1 MSKALIVINAYYK
14 DQISVQS
21 LYLNEAQKFGI
32 DIATVSR
39 SKIPGL
45 YENYALFPLNT
56 FASSPTTFV
65 DSKSLHLAAEI
76 ILEEIRYDRD
86 FITKGDFYIFGK
98 NKLPHNI
105 NNISLEIAAQILNV
119 IKLSSPDVIIPG
131 HADNWL
137 GSSIFRIAE
146 HLSIPAGFALEIF
159 YKSKKAVVIDSFTY
173 NNTAQKIGDM
183 KLFSA
188 GFPTNDELNH
198 KGILSNHERHTFE
211 GARIEKLAWQKSLI
225 ALIKSE
231 LKNFSELRWRRKNQL
246 ERWMLVDQVLP
257 GVNLCRAALRKAKEI
272 YIRVKFREIEVSGI
286 KQQGKPVCIVM
297 LHMAPEAA
305 NLAFC
310 KEYVNQLY
318 FVEKLKKY
326 FGDYVDLFVKE
337 HPYQQLGL
345 RKISFYKNLEALT
358 KGFIFRETGF
368 TDLIKLRHK
377 VYFATLHGSVTFH
390 CSENKV
396 ICIVGNEESFH
407 KNLPY
412 VFSLEEL
419 PDISD
424 FLTWDNLMDNDDS
437 FSTLTLLSFL
447 EDQGQVV
454 EYLDDVSGQMELA
467 RRLMK

>member
-1 MSKALIVINAYYK
+1 MSKALIVINSYYK
-14 DQISVQS
+14 DQINVQS
-21 LYLNEAQKFGI
+21 LYLTEAQKFGI

-39 SKIPGL
+39 SKIPGSS
-45 YENYALFPLNT
+45 ENYALFPLKSL
-56 FASSPTTFV
+56 ASSPTTNF
-65 DSKSLHLAAEI
+65 DSKSLHVAAEI
-76 ILEEIRYDRD
+76 VLEEIRYDRD

-98 NKLPHNI
+98 NKLPQNI
-105 NNISLEIAAQILNV
+105 NKIALELAAQILNI
-119 IKLSSPDVIIPG
+119 IKVSSPDVIIPG

-146 HLSIPAGFALEIF
+146 HLSIPVGFALEIF

-183 KLFSA
+183 KLFPSKYH
-188 GFPTNDELNH
+188 TNDEINP
-198 KGILSNHERHTFE
+198 KEILSNHERHTFE
-211 GARIEKLAWQKSLI
+211 GARIEQLAWIKSLI

-231 LKNFSELRWRRKNQL
+231 LKNFSELRWRKNNQL

-257 GVNLCRAALRKAKEI
+257 GVNLCRAVAQKVRENFV
-272 YIRVKFREIEVSGI
+272 RVKFREIEISSI

-326 FGDYVDLFVKE
+326 FGDHVDLFVKE

-345 RKISFYKNLEALT
+345 RKISFYKKVAALT
-358 KGFIFRETGF
+358 NGFISRETGF
-368 TDLIKLRHK
+368 RDLIKLRHK

-396 ICIVGNEESFH
+396 ICIVANEESFH
-407 KNLPY
+407 RNLPY
-412 VFSLEEL
+412 VISLKEL

-424 FLTWDNLMDNDDS
+424 FFTLDNLTYNEDS
-437 FSTLTLLSFL
+437 FSTLSLLSFL

-454 EYLDDVSGQMELA
+454 DYLDDVSGQMELA
-467 RRLMK
+467 RKLMK